1 MLNLWSRARGRRA
14 RCPRRLTKVA
24 AGALG
29 LLALV
34 GLAISREAAAD
45 EVFDWNIT
53 GFEATAAGGQNSIVI
68 SRSVTMIRT
77 RRA

>member
-1 MLNLWSRARGRRA
+1 M
-14 RCPRRLTKVA
+14 
-24 AGALG
+24 LG

-34 GLAISREAAAD
+34 GLGMSREAAAD

-68 SRSVTMIRT
+68 SRT
-77 RRA
+77 RDDDASRRS